1 MSVVLPINF
10 MGGQK
15 MSSTMI
21 ILLIVFAVLVF
32 GGLGFFIYMNVSL
45 QKMESAEK
53 EANKNKK

>member
-1 MSVVLPINF
+1 
-10 MGGQK
+10 

-21 ILLIVFAVLVF
+21 TLLIVFAVLVF

-45 QKMESAEK
+45 QKMEKAEK